1 MIPKLKDLKYGDK
14 NISKVL
20 LDANI
25 VWDRGGNLTG
35 YTEYK
40 PILYRK
46 DGMDKTNRKY
56 LFDRVYLKKIAGD
69 IYDLI
74 IYTKEFKNWRVVSIK
89 NGSETAN
96 KPPVFK
102 LHHVRITR
110 SGMYLKTPEFVTVF
124 MAGQLPASFMGY
136 LMLAKK

>member
-40 PILYRK
+40 PILYCK
-46 DGMDKTNRKY
+46 DEMDKTNKKY
-56 LFDRVYLKKIAGD
+56 LFDRVYLKKIADD

-74 IYTKEFKNWRVVSIK
+74 IYTKKFKSWRVVSIK

-102 LHHVRITR
+102 LHYVRITR
-110 SGMYLKTPEFVTVF
+110 SGMYLKTPEFLIEF
-124 MAGQLPASFMGY
+124 MLGQFPAVFMGY

>member
-14 NISKVL
+14 NISMVL
-20 LDANI
+20 LDDQI

-40 PILYRK
+40 PVLYQGDK
-46 DGMDKTNRKY
+46 PDKTNKKY
-56 LFDRVYLKKIAGD
+56 LFDRVYLKKMAGD
-69 IYDLI
+69 LYSLI

-89 NGSETAN
+89 NGSTTAN

-102 LHHVRITR
+102 LHYVRITK
-110 SGMYLKTPEFVTVF
+110 SGMYLKTPEFIISYVLG
-124 MAGQLPASFMGY
+124 MLPAELKSY
-136 LMLAKK
+136 LMLT